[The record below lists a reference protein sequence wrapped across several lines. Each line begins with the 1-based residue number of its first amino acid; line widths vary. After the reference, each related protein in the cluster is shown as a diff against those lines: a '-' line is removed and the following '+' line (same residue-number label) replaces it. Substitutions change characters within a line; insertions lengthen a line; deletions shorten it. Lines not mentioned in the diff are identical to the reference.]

1 VRFSILPVSDTGFE
15 PAARRLPNNHRL
27 WFNLTIMEDLTVLSY
42 KQVTPLLKGREEG
55 QMQVESS
62 LDLGISTAVIQLN
75 PDFITLPDGQTLTW
89 TLIEEI
95 QANNTN
101 CFLVQGSGIEK
112 IKFFSET
119 TNRATSL
126 MPTDGAPTML
136 VAGFPMH
143 RIKGTDPQ
151 QDTLSKIK
159 AARPVS
165 GQVLDCTMG
174 LGYTAIQAAKTAVH
188 VTTIELDPAVIDI
201 CRLNPWSQAL
211 FDNPKITR
219 LIGDAGDV
227 VPGFADGRFNLIIHD
242 PPTFRLAGH
251 LYSSEFYETLYRV
264 LAAKGRLFHYIGNP
278 QSKSGSN
285 VTRGV
290 SRRLQEAG
298 FKRVIPKPGAF
309 GVLALK

>member
-1 VRFSILPVSDTGFE
+1 MTS
-15 PAARRLPNNHRL
+15 RLPYKHRL
-27 WFNLTIMEDLTVLSY
+27 WFNLPVMEELVVLSY
-42 KQVTPLLKGREEG
+42 KQVMPLLQGREKG
-55 QMQVESS
+55 QTQVESS

-75 PDFITLPDGQTLTW
+75 PEHITLPDGQTLTW
-89 TLIEEI
+89 MLLEEI
-95 QANNTN
+95 QTSETN
-101 CFLVQGSGIEK
+101 CFLVRDNDIEK

-119 TNRATSL
+119 TNRAVSL
-126 MPTDGAPTML
+126 MPTDSAPTML

-143 RIKGTDPQ
+143 RIKGSDPY

-188 VTTIELDPAVIDI
+188 VTTIELDPAVTDI

-219 LIGDAGDV
+219 LLGDAAAM
-227 VPGFADGRFNLIIHD
+227 VPGFADGRFNLVLHD
-242 PPTFRLAGH
+242 PPTFSLAGH
-251 LYSSEFYETLYRV
+251 LYSTEFYEALYRV

-278 QSKSGSN
+278 RSKSGSN
-285 VTRGV
+285 ITRGV